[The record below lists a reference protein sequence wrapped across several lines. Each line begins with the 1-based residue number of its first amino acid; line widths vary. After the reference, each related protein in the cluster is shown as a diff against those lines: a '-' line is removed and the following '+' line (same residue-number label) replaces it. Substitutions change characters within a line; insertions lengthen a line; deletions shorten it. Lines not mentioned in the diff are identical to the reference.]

1 MKCIRSLYTV
11 PLRDVLL
18 LVMLLGMSS
27 FTCADIALITHPK
40 NPVRAISSEDIARIF
55 SGTLRTFPSTGMA
68 ATALDQPSSS
78 DIYERFYRLVLKT
91 SPDIMKRRRASYLFS
106 GQGII
111 PESFGSDAAIL
122 QQIAK
127 RPSAIG
133 YVDTDAVDKSVK
145 VIFLLREPT
154 RNAAD
159 QKSDDH

>member
-1 MKCIRSLYTV
+1 MKRIYSLHTV
-11 PLRDVLL
+11 FLHGI
-18 LVMLLGMSS
+18 LVAGMLLGMSS
-27 FTCADIALITHPK
+27 FVCADIAMITHPK

-68 ATALDQPSSS
+68 ATALDHPASS

-111 PESFGSDAAIL
+111 PESFENDAAIK

-133 YVDTDAVDKSVK
+133 YVDVDAVDKTVK
-145 VIFLLREPT
+145 VIFLLREPLQGT
-154 RNAAD
+154 GD
-159 QKSDDH
+159 PKSKD